1 MIRENCRARFTA
13 ADFDFILRT
22 LARSQNEHVSL
33 VDLLADSETRDSILD
48 SPRLVDAIL
57 SHGGQLRISSQFYFY
72 VLARHVLRDAG
83 ITDRKLC
90 DYVGSLLEKFSR
102 VTFLQAPHQS
112 GSESSRQYISD
123 MLIALSRATPEEAFL
138 LRAYVG
144 NYLEDCIIDHVR
156 SAQLSKLAGASVRE
170 LSELA
175 RTFLRH
181 AGDQLY
187 VGIYYSRWLIDQLE
201 RHDPRAGLGD
211 HNIRSLIVFVEEINH
226 ALHAAL
232 QFKNGQHEIG
242 SEDFARDLELQAQ
255 VDTYLVLLLF
265 VAFFRKTQRVSRAD
279 RRWLRFHLFAR
290 QRPEAFRDQ
299 NLRGRYLETCELA
312 AS

>member
-1 MIRENCRARFTA
+1 MNE
-13 ADFDFILRT
+13 T
-22 LARSQNEHVSL
+22 LFCQIQR
-33 VDLLADSETRDSILD
+33 
-48 SPRLVDAIL
+48 
-57 SHGGQLRISSQFYFY
+57 
-72 VLARHVLRDAG
+72 
-83 ITDRKLC
+83 
-90 DYVGSLLEKFSR
+90 LLER
-102 VTFLQAPHQS
+102 TYAQVGINL
-112 GSESSRQYISD
+112 
-123 MLIALSRATPEEAFL
+123 EE
-138 LRAYVG
+138 
-144 NYLEDCIIDHVR
+144 CIIDRAR
-156 SAQLSKLAGASVRE
+156 SAQLSKLAGASARE

-187 VGIYYSRWLIDQLE
+187 VGIYYSRWLINQLE

-255 VDTYLVLLLF
+255 VDTYLILLF
-265 VAFFRKTQRVSRAD
+265 FIAFFRKTQRVSRAD

-312 AS
+312 ASYTQFLDTLNGMRRLEEIRKFRSLDYGAKKAHVFALMDRGD